1 MRIRVSL
8 PELDL
13 DALAGR
19 LLPTGAELRALELD
33 ESALRLEAS
42 APVAGKFAVVADARF
57 QGPSLTLSNF
67 RVEGGMLARAFL
79 GSKLS
84 DKIARLDW
92 RRGALRAWGEPDGE
106 RLHLAWDG
114 SAG

>member
-13 DALAGR
+13 GALAGR
-19 LLPTGAELRALELD
+19 LLPAGAELRALELD
-33 ESALRLEAS
+33 ESGLRLEAS
-42 APVAGKFAVVADARF
+42 APVAGNFMVLADARF
-57 QGPSLTLSNF
+57 QGPTLTLSRF

-92 RRGALRAWGEPDGE
+92 RRGAVRAWGEPDGE

-114 SAG
+114 DSA